1 MDFRTRSN
9 SNLTC
14 LMQRSGRV
22 EAKTGSTVNMGIQ
35 KWVVTG
41 GVKLREICVKGP
53 VRFESGGASGSGGC
67 GDDEESADAQKDK
80 DGDGDNEVH
89 PQLPSPDATMH
100 ERPTGKVGMYT
111 RFFDYA
117 NYRIPFS
124 TFFVSV
130 LTHFRIPFSQLS
142 VFGSAKVSHFEILC
156 RVCDIEPDVSLFRY
170 FYTHNYKN
178 GWFGFTKRPNVRA
191 CYSKNLDSVKNW
203 NDHFFW
209 VDEFVVPANARFSW
223 FSGSNIVKDRAPAP
237 SEYNV
242 EHVNTLIAQASPFLR
257 FPEEFLCW
265 VGISRNYLLNK
276 DTYPRF
282 EYEDGEEM
290 DLNAF
295 IRTADP
301 RKVRIVERARAE
313 NERPIVTVAKH
324 RTVTLLPTSVVR
336 SSGELSASVE
346 REFVGDASVG
356 DGGDQGF
363 DSVAGQDNVEPT
375 MPVTEPVEAEI
386 PRPKRSKKKRVTYD
400 SEGLPVASHPPKRL
414 RADYGTTG
422 GSATGGKSPSVLNR
436 LLQDSRLTVE
446 QGVPALPTLPFIT
459 SSVTASPL
467 EEGGDRTDSVTGPS
481 LRTIGPSA
489 RFVVLSDSSHHS
501 GAKSADP
508 EVDSL
513 VRSAAPVMTEAT
525 TVATVATTVA
535 ISADVSKDKS
545 APHPSIFGSS
555 SSSEKTDRTLSL
567 FTGRSGSGFD
577 AGSIRAEEAVGAGS
591 EEVYVPEW
599 TVTKGFELNDGR
611 LCANMIDHFTP
622 PAFFK
627 TVRGMEHEQL
637 FTEFNVSAARNLS
650 LSSEVR
656 MRAEYNIL
664 EKRKWRSLAEEK
676 NILLEAKDKEI
687 EDLKSQLLK
696 AKEESAEV
704 TQLRAQVSGLEATE
718 NSLRGEVASAKDHNV
733 LLEQECNSLKLK
745 VTGLESTIAEK
756 DHELSD
762 LGASSSSLKSQN
774 QSLVN
779 QVRELEIS
787 SADLREK
794 LEMYEGSLKK
804 LEEFQDNLM
813 GPLRTRLAEIDADF
827 TRCCMRFQ
835 ESFHP
840 HLLNVVAGRRWLLT
854 HGMKLL
860 VVKCLNSNE
869 YMEALGHAFG
879 RAIEKGMQEG
889 LAAGIEHGQ
898 AGRCLTDLEAYI
910 PSAEDD
916 FNSAIRDLRDLNFPL
931 LQELSNKKDA
941 STWDIMDL
949 LRLDD
954 AVAETLGMT
963 DLQPDVSQLM
973 VPVHHKQDRVVIGSQ
988 ALSVAL
994 DICRGR
1000 VEKMERNLIERL
1012 PFLKDVFVSIDD
1024 PLSAEALVEPPVEVP
1039 ATNVLSTV
1047 VIAPHTDPSVSVE
1060 DYDNPDLT
1068 DVVPENATLGSESG
1082 EKIDASARGDLTF
1095 SQLDDEARDAVL

>member
-1 MDFRTRSN
+1 
-9 SNLTC
+9 
-14 LMQRSGRV
+14 
-22 EAKTGSTVNMGIQ
+22 
-35 KWVVTG
+35 
-41 GVKLREICVKGP
+41 
-53 VRFESGGASGSGGC
+53 
-67 GDDEESADAQKDK
+67 
-80 DGDGDNEVH
+80 
-89 PQLPSPDATMH
+89 
-100 ERPTGKVGMYT
+100 
-111 RFFDYA
+111 
-117 NYRIPFS
+117 
-124 TFFVSV
+124 
-130 LTHFRIPFSQLS
+130 
-142 VFGSAKVSHFEILC
+142 
-156 RVCDIEPDVSLFRY
+156 
-170 FYTHNYKN
+170 
-178 GWFGFTKRPNVRA
+178 
-191 CYSKNLDSVKNW
+191 
-203 NDHFFW
+203 
-209 VDEFVVPANARFSW
+209 
-223 FSGSNIVKDRAPAP
+223 
-237 SEYNV
+237 
-242 EHVNTLIAQASPFLR
+242 
-257 FPEEFLCW
+257 
-265 VGISRNYLLNK
+265 
-276 DTYPRF
+276 
-282 EYEDGEEM
+282 M

-301 RKVRIVERARAE
+301 RKVRVIERARAE
-313 NERPIVTVAKH
+313 NERPIVTMAKH
-324 RTVTLLPTSVVR
+324 RTVTLLPTTVAR

-346 REFVGDASVG
+346 REFAGDVGTG

-363 DSVAGQDNVEPT
+363 DSVAGGDNVEQT
-375 MPVTEPVEAEI
+375 VPVTEPIEAEI
-386 PRPKRSKKKRVTYD
+386 PRPKRSKKKRVIYD
-400 SEGLPVASHPPKRL
+400 SEGLPVAPHPPKRL
-414 RADYGTTG
+414 RADYGNTG
-422 GSATGGKSPSVLNR
+422 GSATGGKSLSALNR

-467 EEGGDRTDSVTGPS
+467 EEGGDRTDSATGPS

-513 VRSAAPVMTEAT
+513 ARSDAPVMTEAT
-525 TVATVATTVA
+525 TVT
-535 ISADVSKDKS
+535 IPADINKDKS
-545 APHPSIFGSS
+545 APHPSVFGSS

-567 FTGRSGSGFD
+567 FAGRSGSGFD
-577 AGSIRAEEAVGAGS
+577 AGSIRGEEAIGAGS
-591 EEVYVPEW
+591 EEIYIPEW
-599 TVTKGFELNDGR
+599 TVTKGFGMNDGR

-650 LSSEVR
+650 LSSKVK

-676 NILLEAKDKEI
+676 NVLLEAKDKEI

-696 AKEESAEV
+696 AKKESAEV
-704 TQLRAQVSGLEATE
+704 TRLRAQVSSLEAAE
-718 NSLRGEVASAKDHNV
+718 SSLRGEVASAHDHNV

-745 VTGLESTIAEK
+745 
-756 DHELSD
+756 
-762 LGASSSSLKSQN
+762 SQN

-779 QVRELEIS
+779 QVQELEVS
-787 SADLREK
+787 SADLHEK
-794 LEMYEGSLKK
+794 LEKYEESLKH

-813 GPLRTRLAEIDADF
+813 EPLRTRLAEI
-827 TRCCMRFQ
+827 MLI
-835 ESFHP
+835 SP
-840 HLLNVVAGRRWLLT
+840 GVAY
-854 HGMKLL
+854 LL

-916 FNSAIRDLRDLNFPL
+916 FNSAIRDLCDLNFPL

-954 AVAETLGMT
+954 TVAKTLGMT
-963 DLQPDVSQLM
+963 DLQPDADQLM
-973 VPVHHKQDRVVIGSQ
+973 VPVHHKRDRVIIGSQ

-994 DICRGR
+994 NVCRGR

-1012 PFLKDVFVSIDD
+1012 PFLKDVFASIED
-1024 PLSAEALVEPPVEVP
+1024 PLTAEALLEPSSQAP

-1047 VIAPHTDPSVSVE
+1047 VIVPPLNPSISVE
-1060 DYDNPDLT
+1060 DYDNPDQA
-1068 DVVPENATLGSESG
+1068 DVVPENTTSGLGREG
-1082 EKIDASARGDLTF
+1082 KIDSSAGGDLTF
-1095 SQLDDEARDAVL
+1095 SN